1 MRRRY
6 KMAESNKKISKQALK
21 KSFRNWYYGHLTCFS
36 QEHMQTFGYL
46 CSMLP
51 IIEDLYDTKEEQKEA
66 LETYTAFFN
75 TEPQLGTVVVGITAG
90 LEEAR
95 ANGDDNIDG
104 EMINGIRAGLMG
116 PVAGIGDSLVVGT
129 LIPILLGIALGLSTN
144 GSPLGAI
151 FYIVVWNLVITL
163 GMRFLYYKGYEL
175 GGKAVEII
183 VGEKANAIR
192 ESVIM
197 LGTIVIGAVAAS
209 WISVTTSFKMFN
221 SEGGIIIDLQ
231 NVCDG
236 IFPKLLPL
244 LTVIFCWFLMSKKK
258 MSPTKVMLILV
269 VIAFIGVLV
278 GFFNP
283 GLQY

>member
-1 MRRRY
+1 MP
-6 KMAESNKKISKQALK
+6 EKKISQKALK

-46 CSMLP
+46 CSMVP
-51 IIEDLYDTKEEQKEA
+51 IVEDLYDTKEEQKEA
-66 LETYTAFFN
+66 LQTYTAFFN
-75 TEPQLGTVVVGITAG
+75 TEPQLGTVVVGMTAG
-90 LEEAR
+90 LEEAK
-95 ANGDDNIDG
+95 ANGEDIDG

-116 PVAGIGDSLVVGT
+116 PVAGIGDSLIVGT

-151 FYIVVWNLVITL
+151 FYVITWNLLMTF
-163 GMRFLYYKGYEL
+163 GMKFLYYKGYEL
-175 GGKAVEII
+175 GGKAVELI

-209 WISVTTSFKMFN
+209 WISISTSFEMLN
-221 SEGGIIIDLQ
+221 PEGGVIINLQ
-231 NVCDG
+231 SVFDS

-244 LTVIFCWFLMSKKK
+244 TTVLFCWWLISKKK

-269 VIAFIGVLV
+269 VIAFAGVLL
-278 GFFNP
+278 GFFDP
-283 GLQY
+283 GLSY